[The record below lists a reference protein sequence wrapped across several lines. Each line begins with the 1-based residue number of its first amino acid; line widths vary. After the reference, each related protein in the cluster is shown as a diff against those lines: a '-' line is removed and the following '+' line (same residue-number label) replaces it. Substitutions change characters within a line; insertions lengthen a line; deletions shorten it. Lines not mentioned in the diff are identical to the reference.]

1 MILLIIKIASRF
13 DIFQRISKLDDVIKI
28 SIFQR
33 INYVILLNRFEKIED
48 EIDFE
53 EAKIKNKMLSQDFLK
68 DN

>member
-1 MILLIIKIASRF
+1 MILLIIKISSRF